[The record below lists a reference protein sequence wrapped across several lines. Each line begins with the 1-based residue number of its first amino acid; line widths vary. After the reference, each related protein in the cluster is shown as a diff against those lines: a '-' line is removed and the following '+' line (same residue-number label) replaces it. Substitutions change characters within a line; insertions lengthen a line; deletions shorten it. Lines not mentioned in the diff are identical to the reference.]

1 LQVRGIKSPTSLREV
16 APFAKG
22 AISVAVANG
31 SIDSCGS
38 DSGSVSSLTDHHAT
52 VYKRRKVKGKSLHDM
67 SDALRHRVVLA
78 LQEAGVLDKDERLT
92 EEAVKKSE
100 LALSEDQE
108 FKNPSVK
115 KSLTENGSRIENWQK
130 RKTQTVTISTGQ
142 RIQIHFYKN
151 KITGEVNYI
160 HRDFKIKNKVSA
172 TMKDGRKY
180 KEGKLDNLLQMRK

>member
-1 LQVRGIKSPTSLREV
+1 MQVRKLKSPTSLREV

-78 LQEAGVLDKDERLT
+78 LQEAGILDKHERLT
-92 EEAVKKSE
+92 VDTIKTSRPATKEGAI
-100 LALSEDQE
+100 
-108 FKNPSVK
+108 FKNPFVIDE
-115 KSLTENGSRIENWQK
+115 LTKNGSKIDDWEKLKTNTIVLSQSLLLWRQMDIFPTRI
-130 RKTQTVTISTGQ
+130 
-142 RIQIHFYKN
+142 
-151 KITGEVNYI
+151 VN
-160 HRDFKIKNKVSA
+160 
-172 TMKDGRKY
+172 TP
-180 KEGKLDNLLQMRK
+180 